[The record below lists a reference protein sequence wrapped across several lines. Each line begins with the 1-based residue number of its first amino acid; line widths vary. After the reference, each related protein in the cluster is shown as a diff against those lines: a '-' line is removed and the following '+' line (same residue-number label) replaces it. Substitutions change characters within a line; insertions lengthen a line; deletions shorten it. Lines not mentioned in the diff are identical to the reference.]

1 VSSQEFGNSD
11 KAVEQLLQLHSTI
24 VETACASETKRQ
36 SVSVASAGLISA
48 GVAIFASD
56 KDFTFAY
63 LTVPL
68 LIVSSIWFVTVRF
81 YQQLANAKW
90 KVIHELEEHFAYKPF
105 KREWELY
112 KRDKG
117 LFTFG
122 PSTLEQI
129 IPALIFLGTAA
140 YGVIWMAHTFNLTK
154 P

>member
-1 VSSQEFGNSD
+1 MASGSSDRE
-11 KAVEQLLQLHSTI
+11 VEHLLALHATV

-48 GVAIFASD
+48 GVAIFAAD
-56 KDFTFAY
+56 KGFSFAY
-63 LTVPL
+63 LIVPL

-90 KVIHELEEHFAYKPF
+90 KVIHEIEGHLPYQPF

-112 KRDKG
+112 KGNKG
-117 LFTFG
+117 PFTFG
-122 PSTLEQI
+122 PSTLEQV
-129 IPALIFLGTAA
+129 IPALIFSATAV
-140 YGVIWMAHTFNLTK
+140 YGLVWVIRRICA

>member
-1 VSSQEFGNSD
+1 MSSRVSGNSASD
-11 KAVEQLLQLHSTI
+11 LEQLLALHAT
-24 VETACASETKRQ
+24 VVDTACASETKRQ

-56 KDFTFAY
+56 RGFSFAY

-90 KVIHELEEHFAYKPF
+90 KVIHEIEGHLVYQPF

-112 KRDKG
+112 KKNKG
-117 LFTFG
+117 AFTFG
-122 PSTLEQI
+122 PSALEQV
-129 IPALIFLGTAA
+129 IPALIFIATAI
-140 YGVIWMAHTFNLTK
+140 YGLAWVFHRLLTL
-154 P
+154 